1 MNLAQRYPLRAGGL
15 WLCKYFSTLSS
26 EVIDYTSQ
34 MVVDHTLPSH
44 TTSHYTYRVCVCV
57 CVQDDSKRCGHISL
71 KFCGMRAF

>member
-1 MNLAQRYPLRAGGL
+1 MNLTQRYPLRAGGL
-15 WLCKYFSTLSS
+15 WLCKYFSTLAS

-57 CVQDDSKRCGHISL
+57 RKMTQKDVGIYR
-71 KFCGMRAF
+71 